1 MRRWLQSASLATRLT
16 LLVLLLT
23 SLTWAAFSAVL
34 LYETHDEVSELLDK
48 QLYVY
53 TDLLWQSLGDDD
65 DLQFNKNRQKPDHLP
80 RVAFSL
86 YSSHGK
92 LLLSSNEHA
101 LPFQQDPEEKTRT
114 IQLDGNH
121 WEIAVRQDNER
132 QLIVGEPH
140 QKRDKL
146 IDEIVAYVGMTAGLA
161 LAILL
166 PLLLLAIRHGLM
178 PLKAVDAELARRA
191 PDNLE
196 ALTLAVPREIAPL
209 RDRLN
214 TLFAQVSATLE
225 KERRFTADAAHEL
238 RTPLAGL
245 RVQIELAQSSPR
257 PEAREKALKQAL
269 LGVDRGTHLVGQLLE
284 LARLDFAAIHTNQK
298 VDIVQL
304 AEHALQDAG
313 LAPECL
319 LTENITTWHG
329 HSGLLALLLRNLLD
343 NAKRYAGENAVIT
356 IKINQNS
363 ICISD
368 NGPGVPPEV
377 LERLGERFYRPLGQ
391 SQTGAGLG
399 LSIVNRIAE
408 LHQASISLASDQGFQ
423 VTIRQENI
431 GPPSKA
437 KPVQG

>member
-1 MRRWLQSASLATRLT
+1 MKNWLKSASLATRLT

-53 TDLLWQSLGDDD
+53 TELLWQSLDDSD
-65 DLQFNKNRQKPDHLP
+65 DLKILISGKPDHLP
-80 RVAFSL
+80 RVVFSL
-86 YSSHGK
+86 YSSEGK
-92 LLLSSNEHA
+92 LLLSSSEHV
-101 LPFQQDPEEKTRT
+101 LPFQTEYEKKTRT
-114 IQLDGNH
+114 ITLDDH
-121 WEIAVRQDNER
+121 RWEIAVRQNDER

-140 QKRDKL
+140 QKREQL
-146 IDEIVAYVGMTAGLA
+146 IDEIIEYLGITAMIA

-166 PLLLLAIRHGLM
+166 PLLLLAIRQGLL
-178 PLKAVDAELARRA
+178 PLRAVDAELARRA

-209 RDRLN
+209 RNRLN

-245 RVQIELAQSSPR
+245 RVQIELAQGSPR

-269 LGVDRGTHLVGQLLE
+269 LGVDRSTHLVGQLLE
-284 LARLDFAAIHTNQK
+284 LARLDFAAIQTDQK

-304 AEHALQDAG
+304 AEYALQDAG

-319 LTENITTWHG
+319 HTENTSTWYG
-329 HSGLLALLLRNLLD
+329 HAGLLALLLRNLLD
-343 NAKRYAGENAVIT
+343 NAKRYTEENAAIT
-356 IKINQNS
+356 IRINQNS

-377 LERLGERFYRPLGQ
+377 LARLGERFYRPPGQ

-399 LSIVNRIAE
+399 LSIVHRIAE
-408 LHQASISLASDQGFQ
+408 LHRARVTLASDHGFQ
-423 VTIRQENI
+423 VTIRQESI
-431 GPPSKA
+431 GPSKS
-437 KPVQG
+437 G

>member
-1 MRRWLQSASLATRLT
+1 MKSWLQSASLATRLT

-34 LYETHDEVSELLDK
+34 LYETHDEISELLDK

-65 DLQFNKNRQKPDHLP
+65 DLQFDQRRKPDHLP

-86 YSSHGK
+86 YSRSGK
-92 LLLSSNEHA
+92 LLLSSNEHP
-101 LPFQQDPEEKTRT
+101 LPFQTTPERKTRT
-114 IQLDGNH
+114 ITLNGNH
-121 WEIAVRQDNER
+121 WEIAIRQDEER
-132 QLIVGEPH
+132 QLVVGEPH

-146 IDEIVAYVGMTAGLA
+146 IDEIVAYVGITAGLA

-196 ALTLAVPREIAPL
+196 ALTLPVPREIAPL

-245 RVQIELAQSSPR
+245 RVQIELAQGSPR
-257 PEAREKALKQAL
+257 PETREKALKQAL
-269 LGVDRGTHLVGQLLE
+269 LGVDRGTHLVAQLLE
-284 LARLDFAAIHTNQK
+284 LARLDYASIKTELSI
-298 VDIVQL
+298 DMVQL
-304 AEHALQDAG
+304 AKQALQDAG
-313 LAPECL
+313 LAQTCL
-319 LTENITTWHG
+319 QAENASTWHG
-329 HSGLLALLLRNLLD
+329 HAGLLALLLRNVLD
-343 NAKRYAGENAVIT
+343 NAKRYAGENAEIT
-356 IKINQNS
+356 IRIKQNS

-368 NGPGVPPEV
+368 NGPGVPADV
-377 LERLGERFYRPLGQ
+377 IARLGERFFRPVGQ

-399 LSIVNRIAE
+399 LSIVHRIAE
-408 LHQASISLASDQGFQ
+408 LHQASVRMSSENGFQ
-423 VTIRQENI
+423 ISISQE
-431 GPPSKA
+431 K
-437 KPVQG
+437 

>member
-1 MRRWLQSASLATRLT
+1 MKNWLQSASLATRLT
-16 LLVLLLT
+16 LLVLLIT
-23 SLTWAAFSAVL
+23 SLTWVAFSAVL
-34 LYETHDEVSELLDK
+34 LYETHDDISELLDK

-53 TDLLWQSLGDDD
+53 TDLLWQSLGDED
-65 DLQFNKNRQKPDHLP
+65 DLQFNKNRKKPDHLP

-86 YSSHGK
+86 YSSQGK
-92 LLLSSNEHA
+92 LLLSSSEHA
-101 LPFQQDPEEKTRT
+101 LPFQTQPEQKTRS
-114 IQLDGNH
+114 IMLDGNH
-121 WEIAVRQDNER
+121 WEIAIRQDGKR
-132 QLIVGEPH
+132 QLVVGEPH

-245 RVQIELAQSSPR
+245 RVQIELAQGSPR
-257 PEAREKALKQAL
+257 PETREKALKQAL

-284 LARLDFAAIHTNQK
+284 LARLDFAAIHTDQA

-304 AEHALQDAG
+304 AEHALHDAG
-313 LAPECL
+313 LALECL
-319 LTENITTWHG
+319 HIENIAIWHG
-329 HSGLLALLLRNLLD
+329 HAGLLALLLRNLLD
-343 NAKRYAGENAVIT
+343 NAKRYAGENAAIA
-356 IKINQNS
+356 IKINQNA

-368 NGPGVPPEV
+368 NGPGVAPDV
-377 LERLGERFYRPLGQ
+377 LARLGERFYRPLGQ

-399 LSIVNRIAE
+399 LSIVYRIAE
-408 LHQASISLASDQGFQ
+408 LHRASVTLSSHHGFQ

-437 KPVQG
+437 KPVQD

>member
-1 MRRWLQSASLATRLT
+1 MRSWLQSASLATRLT

-34 LYETHDEVSELLDK
+34 LYETHDEISELLDK

-65 DLQFNKNRQKPDHLP
+65 DLQFDLRRKPDHLP

-86 YSSHGK
+86 YNNSGK
-92 LLLSSNEHA
+92 LLVSSNEHP
-101 LPFQQDPEEKTRT
+101 LPFQTLPEKKTRT
-114 IQLDGNH
+114 INLDGNH
-121 WEIAVRQDNER
+121 WEIAIRQDKER

-146 IDEIVAYVGMTAGLA
+146 IDEIVGYVGMTAGLA

-166 PLLLLAIRHGLM
+166 PLLLLAIRHGLL

-196 ALTLAVPREIAPL
+196 ALTLPVPREIAPL

-214 TLFAQVSATLE
+214 TLFAQVNDTLE

-245 RVQIELAQSSPR
+245 RVQIELAQGSPR
-257 PEAREKALKQAL
+257 PATREKALTQAL
-269 LGVDRGTHLVGQLLE
+269 LGVDRSTHLVAQLLE
-284 LARLDFAAIHTNQK
+284 LARLDYATVKTGLSIDMA
-298 VDIVQL
+298 QL
-304 AEHALQDAG
+304 ARQALQDAG
-313 LAPECL
+313 LPQTCL
-319 LTENITTWHG
+319 HTGNVWTWHG
-329 HSGLLALLLRNLLD
+329 HAGLLALLLRNLLD
-343 NAKRYAGENAVIT
+343 NARRYAGENAAIT
-356 IKINQNS
+356 IKIHQNAIS
-363 ICISD
+363 ISD

-377 LERLGERFYRPLGQ
+377 LARLGERFYRPPGQ

-399 LSIVNRIAE
+399 LSIVHRIAE
-408 LHQASISLASDQGFQ
+408 LHQASITLTSDQGFQ
-423 VTIRQENI
+423 VTIRQE
-431 GPPSKA
+431 K
-437 KPVQG
+437 

>member
-53 TDLLWQSLGDDD
+53 TELLWQSLDDSD
-65 DLQFNKNRQKPDHLP
+65 DLKILISGKPHHLP
-80 RVAFSL
+80 RVVFSL
-86 YSSHGK
+86 YSSKGK
-92 LLLSSNEHA
+92 LLLSSSEHV
-101 LPFQQDPEEKTRT
+101 LPFQTEYEQKTRT
-114 IQLDGNH
+114 ITLDDH
-121 WEIAVRQDNER
+121 RWEIAVRQNDER

-140 QKRDKL
+140 QKREQL
-146 IDEIVAYVGMTAGLA
+146 IDEIIEYLGITAAIA

-166 PLLLLAIRHGLM
+166 PLLLLAIRQGLL
-178 PLKAVDAELARRA
+178 PLRAVDAELARRA

-209 RDRLN
+209 RNRLN

-245 RVQIELAQSSPR
+245 RVQIELAQGSPR

-269 LGVDRGTHLVGQLLE
+269 LGVDRSTHLVGQLLE
-284 LARLDFAAIHTNQK
+284 LARLDFAAIHTDQH

-319 LTENITTWHG
+319 HIENASTWHG
-329 HSGLLALLLRNLLD
+329 HAGLLALLLRNLLD
-343 NAKRYAGENAVIT
+343 NAKRYAGENAAIT
-356 IKINQNS
+356 IKINQNA

-368 NGPGVPPEV
+368 NGHGVSPEV
-377 LERLGERFYRPLGQ
+377 LARLGERFYRPPGQ

-399 LSIVNRIAE
+399 LSIVHRIAE
-408 LHQASISLASDQGFQ
+408 LHRASVTLASHHGFQ
-423 VTIRQENI
+423 VTICQEII

-437 KPVQG
+437 KRV

>member
-1 MRRWLQSASLATRLT
+1 MKNWLQSASLATRLT

-34 LYETHDEVSELLDK
+34 LYETHDEISELLDK

-65 DLQFNKNRQKPDHLP
+65 DLQFSPLRKPDHLP

-86 YSSHGK
+86 YSHSGQ
-92 LLLSSNEHA
+92 LLLSSSEHA
-101 LPFQQDPEEKTRT
+101 LPFQEKPEKKTQT
-114 IQLDGNH
+114 IELDGNH
-121 WEIAVRQDNER
+121 WEIAVRQDDER

-146 IDEIVAYVGMTAGLA
+146 IDEIVAYVGLTAGLA

-166 PLLLLAIRHGLM
+166 PLLLLAIRHGLL

-196 ALTLAVPREIAPL
+196 ALTLPVPREIAPL
-209 RDRLN
+209 RNRLN

-257 PEAREKALKQAL
+257 PAAREKALKQAL
-269 LGVDRGTHLVGQLLE
+269 LGVDRSTHLVAQLLE
-284 LARLDFAAIHTNQK
+284 MARLDYAAIETGLNI
-298 VDIVQL
+298 DMEQL
-304 AEHALQDAG
+304 ARQALQDAG
-313 LAPECL
+313 LEQSCL
-319 LTENITTWHG
+319 QTENVYPWRG
-329 HSGLLALLLRNLLD
+329 HAGLLALLLRNLLD
-343 NAKRYAGENAVIT
+343 NARRYAGENAAIT
-356 IKINQNS
+356 LRLNQNS

-368 NGPGVPPEV
+368 DGPGVPPEV
-377 LERLGERFYRPLGQ
+377 LTRLGERFYRPPGQ
-391 SQTGAGLG
+391 NQTGAGLG
-399 LSIVNRIAE
+399 LSIVYRIAE

-423 VTIRQENI
+423 ITIRQE
-431 GPPSKA
+431 K
-437 KPVQG
+437 

>member
-1 MRRWLQSASLATRLT
+1 MKNWLKSASLATRLT

-34 LYETHDEVSELLDK
+34 LYETHDEVNELLDK

-53 TDLLWQSLGDDD
+53 TELLWQSLDDSD
-65 DLQFNKNRQKPDHLP
+65 DLKILISGKPDHLP
-80 RVAFSL
+80 RVVFSL
-86 YSSHGK
+86 YSSEGK
-92 LLLSSNEHA
+92 LLLSSSEYV
-101 LPFQQDPEEKTRT
+101 LPFQTEYEKKTRT
-114 IQLDGNH
+114 ITMDDH
-121 WEIAVRQDNER
+121 RWEIAVRQNDER

-140 QKRDKL
+140 QKREQL
-146 IDEIVAYVGMTAGLA
+146 IDEIIEYLGITAMIA

-166 PLLLLAIRHGLM
+166 PLLLLAIRQGLL
-178 PLKAVDAELARRA
+178 PLRAVDAELARRA

-209 RDRLN
+209 RNRLN

-245 RVQIELAQSSPR
+245 RVQIELAQGSPR

-269 LGVDRGTHLVGQLLE
+269 LGVDRSTHLVGQLLE
-284 LARLDFAAIHTNQK
+284 LARLDFAAIQTDQK

-304 AEHALQDAG
+304 AEYALQDAG
-313 LAPECL
+313 LAPEYL
-319 LTENITTWHG
+319 HTENTGTWYG
-329 HSGLLALLLRNLLD
+329 HAGLLALLLRNLLD
-343 NAKRYAGENAVIT
+343 NAKRYAGENTAIT
-356 IKINQNS
+356 IQINQNS

-368 NGPGVPPEV
+368 NGPGVAPEV
-377 LERLGERFYRPLGQ
+377 LARLGERFYRPPGQ

-399 LSIVNRIAE
+399 LSIVHRIAE
-408 LHQASISLASDQGFQ
+408 LHRAHVTLASNHGFQ
-423 VTIRQENI
+423 VTIRQERI

-437 KPVQG
+437 KPVQS